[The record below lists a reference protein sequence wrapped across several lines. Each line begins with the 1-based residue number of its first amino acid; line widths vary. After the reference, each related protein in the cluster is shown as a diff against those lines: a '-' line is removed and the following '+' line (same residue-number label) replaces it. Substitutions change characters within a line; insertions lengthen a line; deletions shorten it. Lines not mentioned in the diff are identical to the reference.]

1 MQNLNVIRGPMK
13 SGKTTTLRRLAKA
26 RGQQDQ
32 IIHAHTFTEA
42 ELETVVIERA
52 RRGAT
57 AVFINDCSELQLAR
71 LEKLASRLGKGM
83 QIHAVVAA

>member
-13 SGKTTTLRRLAKA
+13 SGKTTTLRRPAKA
-26 RGQQDQ
+26 RGQEDR
-32 IIHAHTFTEA
+32 IIHAHTFTVA
-42 ELETVVIERA
+42 ELEQVVIERA

-57 AVFINDCSELQLAR
+57 AVFLNDCSELQLAK
-71 LEKLASRLGKGM
+71 LEKLAIRLGNRV